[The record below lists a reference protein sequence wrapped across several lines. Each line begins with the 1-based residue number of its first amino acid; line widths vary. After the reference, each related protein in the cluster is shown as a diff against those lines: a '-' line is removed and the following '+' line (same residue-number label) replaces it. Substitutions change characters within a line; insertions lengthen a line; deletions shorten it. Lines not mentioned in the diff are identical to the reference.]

1 MNGIKV
7 LKKPFLTIFNGICV
21 FGAIYYT
28 MVQINTYFD
37 NENSSAIRFEVLTK
51 GLDDLYPTYTICL
64 EDSVTND
71 KHPMYK
77 TRYIDTLSRETTI
90 TSVGYNETREKFADE
105 FCPDFC
111 SVRMEGNKMLYF
123 NDTVKHV
130 KDSGGRCKFYTFD
143 DDNNY
148 FELIQPAFMLQ
159 EEEKWYVTHPV
170 QYPAVLMGKNDSQLY
185 MVDCYNDIHEFD
197 VQSPW
202 EDFLNLD
209 FDERL
214 GMDLRQ
220 VLLDYET
227 KNMSGVNLGWLNND
241 YKESK
246 TYCYFESGYYNHF
259 YGNTDGKDL
268 GKAEYIKKNCKTPMA
283 WREKFESRIDTTY
296 PFDKVYQDP
305 KKVCYSPKQDPRI
318 FRERDTIRL
327 NLIEMF
333 ESWYDYR
340 DDFSDFL
347 SIYVHPQ
354 GQFLRNLNKVAGR
367 QSKGKMFTNCPC
379 CKYTEEEISSSDG
392 HRILTEF
399 DMNYEDG
406 TNDDNLHCTCVS
418 LEGQL
423 GSIPTRQKCRTTI
436 YDYVIYQITLL
447 KERPDSNDVC
457 DPDLVNEDKKILEV
471 VIDHIGC
478 YPSFWEKLVKSRTKY
493 GKCTKLSQY
502 KQIAMMTSGFT
513 RFDNFTS
520 NYTRPCQDMTMVFN
534 EAQHTGEN
542 VKLQIH
548 NKDDADTL
556 LSDLKWTEILDGR
569 ADKMC
574 IKDAEYTWPNGTLR
588 FDTECLW
595 LGDGQDVRD
604 TWHNPKHG
612 NKHVTKKYED
622 KFFGP
627 YLDIAFTIS
636 TGGKYQ
642 VIENSRAFS
651 VENCWSGIGG
661 FVGIFIGLSLMA
673 VPDLIQDVYEFLKT
687 KVFNK

>member
-1 MNGIKV
+1 MDGIKV
-7 LKKPFLTIFNGICV
+7 LKRPFLTVFNGICV

-28 MVQINTYFD
+28 MIQINTYLD
-37 NENSSAIRFEVLTK
+37 NENSSSIKFEVLTK
-51 GLDDLYPTYTICL
+51 GLDHLYPTYTICL

-77 TRYIDTLSRETTI
+77 TRYIDTLSREE
-90 TSVGYNETREKFADE
+90 YNESREKFADVDL
-105 FCPDFC
+105 CPDFC
-111 SVRMEGNKMLYF
+111 SIRMEGNKMLYF
-123 NDTVKHV
+123 NETVKDV
-130 KDSGGRCKFYTFD
+130 KARCKFYTFAVK
-143 DDNNY
+143 Y
-148 FELIQPAFMLQ
+148 YEVLYYELIQSAFMLQ
-159 EEEKWYVTHPV
+159 EGEKWHVTHPM
-170 QYPAVLMGKNDSQLY
+170 QYPNVLMGKNDSQLY
-185 MVDCYNDIHEFD
+185 NVMCYDEMTEFD
-197 VQSPW
+197 VQSPV
-202 EDFLNLD
+202 EDFLGLD
-209 FDERL
+209 FDQRL

-227 KNMSGVNLGWLNND
+227 RNLSGIDLGWLNDN

-246 TYCYFESGYYNHF
+246 TYCYFESGYQNVF
-259 YGNTDGKDL
+259 DGSDK
-268 GKAEYIKKNCKTPMA
+268 GKAEYIKKNCKDPMA
-283 WREKFESRIDTTY
+283 WREKFESRIETTY
-296 PFDKVYQDP
+296 PFDKMYQDP
-305 KKVCYSPKQDPRI
+305 KKVCYSPKQDSRI

-340 DDFSDFL
+340 DDFSEFL

-354 GQFLRNLNKVAGR
+354 GQFLRNINKFAGR
-367 QSKGKMFTNCPC
+367 LPKAKMFTNCPC
-379 CKYTEEEISSSDG
+379 CKYTEEKISSADRYS

-399 DMNYEDG
+399 DRNNKDG
-406 TNDDNLHCTCVS
+406 TYDDNLQCTCVTQNFG
-418 LEGQL
+418 EPV
-423 GSIPTRQKCRTTI
+423 PTRETCKTTI

-447 KERPDSNDVC
+447 KDRPDSNEVC
-457 DPDLVNEDKKILEV
+457 NPDLVNEDMKILEL

-478 YPSFWEKLVKSRTKY
+478 YPSFWEKLVRSRTKY

-534 EAQHTGEN
+534 EAQRTGEN

-548 NKDDADTL
+548 NKHDADTL
-556 LSDLKWTEILDGR
+556 LSDLKWSEIADGR
-569 ADKMC
+569 VDEMC
-574 IKDAEYTWPNGTLR
+574 IKDVEYTWSNGTQR

-595 LGDGQDVRD
+595 TGETTEDR
-604 TWHNPKHG
+604 WHNPKHG
-612 NKHVTKKYED
+612 NKYINKKYED

-627 YLDIAFTIS
+627 YLDIVFTIS

-673 VPDLIQDVYEFLKT
+673 IPDLIQDVYDFLKK
-687 KVFNK
+687 KVFRKLNV